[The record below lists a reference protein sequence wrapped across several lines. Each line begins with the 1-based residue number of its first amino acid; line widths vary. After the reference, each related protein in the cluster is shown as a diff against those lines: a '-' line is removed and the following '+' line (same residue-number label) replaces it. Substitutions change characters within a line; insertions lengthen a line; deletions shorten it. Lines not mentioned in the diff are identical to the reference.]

1 MQLEL
6 SAHALNRSAI
16 GALGGGRCAE
26 AVFLR
31 DFRGRVC
38 AVVRGDFA
46 SIDRGFSHERSASH
60 TDDTPSRAHDRGYV
74 GPQSRAGVADQPLAS
89 LQAVCDLAR
98 AISGDC
104 DTG

>member
-1 MQLEL
+1 VLLVEVIL
-6 SAHALNRSAI
+6 PRLT
-16 GALGGGRCAE
+16 E
-26 AVFLR
+26 
-31 DFRGRVC
+31 
-38 AVVRGDFA
+38 
-46 SIDRGFSHERSASH
+46 GFPHDRSASH
-60 TDDTPSRAHDRGYV
+60 TDDTPSRAHDCGYV